1 VAEHRDE
8 AEEHAATDEE
18 RIAEEVGQ
26 HDERGVEFASAA
38 AAAAAAGQETEQRYA
53 RPDADRLSDEML
65 EEIARRS
72 TGAKEAAF
80 FDLDKTI
87 IAKSSTLVM
96 GRTFYRDG
104 LISSSMVLKTLYAQV
119 VYQLAGADH
128 ERMEQARHAA
138 LELTRGWDA
147 DRIRH
152 LVRET
157 MEETIA
163 PLAYQE
169 ALDLIASHRR
179 AGRDVWIVSS
189 GGEEIVEPYSEFIG
203 VREVIATRSGIDD
216 EGRYDGTLEFYAYA
230 GAKATAIRQIAEV
243 RGYDLSRCFAYSRLH
258 HRPADA
264 VGGRPP
270 HRGQPGQGAARRR
283 RGDGLAGPGVR
294 VAGTPARPAARRSNR
309 QARPPPAL
317 VGAAARR
324 GVRLALPHPR
334 LRAAPGPPPAAGPGR
349 RGHRCAAPG
358 DAPTRRPRAA
368 RSTGHRGGPR
378 GPVVARRPCA
388 QALRAQV

>member
-8 AEEHAATDEE
+8 VEEHAATDEE

-38 AAAAAAGQETEQRYA
+38 AAAASAGQETEQRYA

-65 EEIARRS
+65 AEIARRS

-203 VREVIATRSGIDD
+203 VKEVIATRSGIDAD
-216 EGRYDGTLEFYAYA
+216 GRYDGTLEFYAYA

-243 RGYDLSRCFAYSRLH
+243 RGYDLSRCFAYTDSITDL
-258 HRPADA
+258 PMLSA
-264 VGGRPP
+264 VGHPTAVNPDKELRAAAEAMEWQIQVFAKPVRLRDRLP
-270 HRGQPGQGAARRR
+270 EVQPAGQVAA
-283 RGDGLAGPGVR
+283 G
-294 VAGTPARPAARRSNR
+294 
-309 QARPPPAL
+309 L
-317 VGAAARR
+317 VGAAI
-324 GVRLALPHPR
+324 
-334 LRAAPGPPPAAGPGR
+334 AGAFVWR
-349 RGHRCAAPG
+349 YL
-358 DAPTRRPRAA
+358 TR
-368 RSTGHRGGPR
+368 S
-378 GPVVARRPCA
+378 
-388 QALRAQV
+388 

>member
-1 VAEHRDE
+1 MAEHHDE
-8 AEEHAATDEE
+8 VEEHAATGQQQATDVGEHAATHGDQA
-18 RIAEEVGQ
+18 AEVVGRT
-26 HDERGVEFASAA
+26 DDRSDEFATVA

-53 RPDADRLSDEML
+53 RPDADRLSERML
-65 EEIARRS
+65 AEIVRRS
-72 TGAKEAAF
+72 TGAEEAAF

-203 VREVIATRSGIDD
+203 VKEVIATRSGIDAD
-216 EGRYDGTLEFYAYA
+216 GRYDGTLEFYAYA

-243 RGYDLSRCFAYSRLH
+243 RGYDLSRCFAYSDSITDL
-258 HRPADA
+258 PMLSA
-264 VGGRPP
+264 VGRPTAVNP
-270 HRGQPGQGAARRR
+270 
-283 RGDGLAGPGVR
+283 DKE
-294 VAGTPARPAARRSNR
+294 
-309 QARPPPAL
+309 
-317 VGAAARR
+317 
-324 GVRLALPHPR
+324 
-334 LRAAPGPPPAAGPGR
+334 LRAAAEAMDWQIQVFASPVRLRDRLPEVRPAGQVAAGLIG
-349 RGHRCAAPG
+349 AALAG
-358 DAPTRRPRAA
+358 LSVWRYLTRD
-368 RSTGHRGGPR
+368 
-378 GPVVARRPCA
+378 
-388 QALRAQV
+388 

>member
-1 VAEHRDE
+1 MAEHREE
-8 AEEHAATDEE
+8 AEEHATTGEEQATGMAPPATAGEEPDAGEQPHTDEP
-18 RIAEEVGQ
+18 AA
-26 HDERGVEFASAA
+26 EFATAA

-65 EEIARRS
+65 AEIARRS
-72 TGAKEAAF
+72 TGAREAAF

-189 GGEEIVEPYSEFIG
+189 GGEEIVQPYSEFIG
-203 VREVIATRSGIDD
+203 VKEVIATRSGIDAD
-216 EGRYDGTLEFYAYA
+216 GRYDGTLEFYAYA

-243 RGYDLSRCFAYSRLH
+243 RGYDLSRCFAYTDSITDL
-258 HRPADA
+258 PMLSA
-264 VGGRPP
+264 VG
-270 HRGQPGQGAARRR
+270 
-283 RGDGLAGPGVR
+283 
-294 VAGTPARPAARRSNR
+294 
-309 QARPPPAL
+309 
-317 VGAAARR
+317 
-324 GVRLALPHPR
+324 HPTAVNPDKE
-334 LRAAPGPPPAAGPGR
+334 LRAAAEAMDWQIQVFASPVGLRDRLPEVQPAGQVTAGLIG
-349 RGHRCAAPG
+349 AALAG
-358 DAPTRRPRAA
+358 LLVWRYLTRE
-368 RSTGHRGGPR
+368 
-378 GPVVARRPCA
+378 
-388 QALRAQV
+388 